1 MEIINILSNFELGH
15 NCPTALSING
25 NYKYFMEYNIIHFEF

>member
-1 MEIINILSNFELGH
+1 LSKLDMGH

-25 NYKYFMEYNIIHFEF
+25 NYKYLMEYNIFRFDF